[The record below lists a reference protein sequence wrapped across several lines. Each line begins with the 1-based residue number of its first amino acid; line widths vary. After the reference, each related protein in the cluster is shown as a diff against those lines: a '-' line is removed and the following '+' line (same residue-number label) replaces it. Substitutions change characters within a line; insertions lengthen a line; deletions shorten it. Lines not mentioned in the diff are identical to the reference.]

1 MFMRTLIVALFCST
15 AMLADEAK
23 EFNIVIERE
32 KTEKNLVTGTIFVNG
47 KKLGTVYE
55 NDEKK
60 IPLGTFPGVIR
71 TKSMRN
77 HAQGPGGIMS
87 NSGDFLIEVA
97 KVPGRTDILLHGGNR
112 PEHSLGCILC
122 GPVTVDKD
130 GTRHAPDV
138 LKQLRLLFFD
148 GNDKPEASPAK
159 KITIEVKMAK

>member
-1 MFMRTLIVALFCST
+1 MRTLLLTVLCASF
-15 AMLADEAK
+15 AVADEAK
-23 EFNIVIERE
+23 EFNIVIQRE
-32 KTEKNLVTGTIFVNG
+32 KTEKNLVTSTIFVNG

-60 IPLGTFPGVIR
+60 IPLGTCPGVIR

-77 HAQGPGGIMS
+77 HAQGPGGVMS

-97 KVPGRTDILLHGGNR
+97 KVPKRSDILLHGGNK

-122 GPVTVDKD
+122 GPVMVDKD
-130 GTRHAPDV
+130 GVRHAPDV

-148 GNDKPEASPAK
+148 GNDKPNATPAK
-159 KITIEVKMAK
+159 KVTIEVTVGK